1 MLGTAPDD
9 AEGHFLLGLA
19 AAGGHRAPD
28 AMRAFARAR
37 ELDPRRY
44 DAGVELASLYQRL
57 GEHGNAVRLLHAC
70 ETQLAGSPY
79 YLDMAATIYANAGL
93 PGEAWPLY
101 ARADELQPGL
111 DALRA
116 RLAAA
121 CVHVGQTGRA
131 VAIYEDLLTKKPL
144 HQRNHYELSRLVTAT
159 DRTHIGRMQEVLAA
173 TRLPPA
179 RNIYLYYALGK
190 EYEDLGEWD
199 EAFRWYRAAGDAAAA
214 VAAYDVGDD
223 LRLIDAIIET
233 CDAKWLHGGSAQA
246 VDMRRTPIFVVG
258 LPRSGTSLTERVLSS
273 HSAVASAGES
283 FFVPSVL
290 RQLAGEPGAGTVCA
304 DVIRAAAL
312 APAGALAGRYLAA
325 IEYRLGD
332 EPYFI
337 EKLPENVLYLG
348 FLARD
353 FPDARIV
360 HVRRN
365 PMDACFAMYKQSFF
379 RYAYTLADLGRYY
392 PAYRRLVAHW
402 SQLLAGRIVDVDYE
416 ALVGEPETTVR
427 VLLER
432 LGLPFEQAC
441 LQFHRNPAA
450 TNTASAAQVRE
461 RMHTRSVGRW
471 RHFAPQLAPLVAAL
485 RSAGVDV
492 DN

>member
-1 MLGTAPDD
+1 M
-9 AEGHFLLGLA
+9 
-19 AAGGHRAPD
+19 
-28 AMRAFARAR
+28 
-37 ELDPRRY
+37 
-44 DAGVELASLYQRL
+44 
-57 GEHGNAVRLLHAC
+57 
-70 ETQLAGSPY
+70 
-79 YLDMAATIYANAGL
+79 
-93 PGEAWPLY
+93 
-101 ARADELQPGL
+101 
-111 DALRA
+111 
-116 RLAAA
+116 
-121 CVHVGQTGRA
+121 
-131 VAIYEDLLTKKPL
+131 
-144 HQRNHYELSRLVTAT
+144 
-159 DRTHIGRMQEVLAA
+159 
-173 TRLPPA
+173 
-179 RNIYLYYALGK
+179 
-190 EYEDLGEWD
+190 
-199 EAFRWYRAAGDAAAA
+199 
-214 VAAYDVGDD
+214 
-223 LRLIDAIIET
+223 
-233 CDAKWLHGGSAQA
+233 
-246 VDMRRTPIFVVG
+246 
-258 LPRSGTSLTERVLSS
+258 
-273 HSAVASAGES
+273 
-283 FFVPSVL
+283 
-290 RQLAGEPGAGTVCA
+290 CA